1 MRLIV
6 KSIPLALL
14 ALFTLLAAASG
25 QIEGDY
31 EAIAPLPAKHSL
43 DVVVLEEFLNF
54 TCPHCNN
61 FRKAAKPLLAKY
73 GKRLR
78 TENVPILFRGQ
89 PDFPLRLYYI
99 AEKAGRTREVK
110 EAIFDATFLYGVNIY
125 DPKVVGY
132 LARSVG
138 LAEEFS
144 SNYDA
149 EWVSH
154 KIREAQ
160 RRADSAGVQATPTI
174 VLNGSIRLVPRSGMQ
189 AFVANLDRIIAQL
202 LKNER

>member
-1 MRLIV
+1 M
-6 KSIPLALL
+6 
-14 ALFTLLAAASG
+14 
-25 QIEGDY
+25 
-31 EAIAPLPAKHSL
+31 
-43 DVVVLEEFLNF
+43 
-54 TCPHCNN
+54 
-61 FRKAAKPLLAKY
+61 
-73 GKRLR
+73 
-78 TENVPILFRGQ
+78 
-89 PDFPLRLYYI
+89 
-99 AEKAGRTREVK
+99 
-110 EAIFDATFLYGVNIY
+110 
-125 DPKVVGY
+125 GY

-144 SNYDA
+144 TNYDA